1 MSFPCPRYVPNL
13 PGCGEFPDLA
23 RAGDLASEWGLD
35 LIQLLPVNDSGFQTS
50 PYFALSAF
58 ALHPLYLRIGD
69 LPELAA
75 GTEKAGGDGAVGLR
89 SEAESLVGRF
99 SGEARVPHEAVL
111 AAKLELLRKVWSF
124 ASEGRAGRPRPP
136 LGTRSLDRGESLVQR
151 LRRLRRAEGEERA
164 KPWWEWPRLHNPTPA
179 DIDSLWGDKTI
190 VEELRF
196 WAWVQMRSAEQFR
209 PPPSTWQGRASPS
222 WATSPY

>member
-1 MSFPCPRYVPNL
+1 MKFSHSGRRLSGLVIPLSAIRSDAS

-58 ALHPLYLRIGD
+58 ALHPLYVRIGD

-75 GTEKAGGDGAVGLR
+75 GTEKAGGDAAVALK
-89 SEAESLVGRF
+89 SEAKSLIGRF

-124 ASEGRAGRPRPP
+124 ASETAAPGGRA
-136 LGTRSLDRGESLVQR
+136 LLSALE
-151 LRRLRRAEGEERA
+151 AWIEEIPGPGA
-164 KPWWEWPRLHNPTPA
+164 T
-179 DIDSLWGDKTI
+179 
-190 VEELRF
+190 
-196 WAWVQMRSAEQFR
+196 
-209 PPPSTWQGRASPS
+209 PPSSR
-222 WATSPY
+222 